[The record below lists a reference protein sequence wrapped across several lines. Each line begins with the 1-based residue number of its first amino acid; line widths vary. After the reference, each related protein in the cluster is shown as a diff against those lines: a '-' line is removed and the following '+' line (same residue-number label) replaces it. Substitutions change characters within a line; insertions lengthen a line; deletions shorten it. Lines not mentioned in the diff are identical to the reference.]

1 MAYTDFD
8 TDVRNNPASL
18 EYGKFIKINET
29 DARFPYVS
37 TTRIAYAETG
47 VTPTSSV
54 DVYPHTAVLTYV
66 VNADDITGGGGGGT
80 VTIPTTNNWN
90 IIEFNATASLTQFP
104 SNVAKKLSIVNDSG
118 DIYTGKNVVIRK
130 TGSTSNF
137 IMTPGMALDL
147 ELVAN
152 TNEVSVS
159 AAAAC
164 TIHAVWSNQ
173 A

>member
-37 TTRIAYAETG
+37 TTRVAYAETG

-66 VNADDITGGGGGGT
+66 VNTDDIAGGGGGGT
-80 VTIPTTNNWN
+80 VPTTNNWN
-90 IIEFNATASLTQFP
+90 IIEYNVGTSLTTFP
-104 SNVAKKLSIVNDSG
+104 SNLAKKISIVNDSG
-118 DIYTGKNVVIRK
+118 DFTTGKNVVIRK
-130 TGSTSNF
+130 TGSTSSF

-147 ELVAN
+147 ELIAD

-173 A
+173 V